1 MSFLETILIAAAVLA
16 SAAYLLRGLFHRPK
30 KNSKAP
36 CGGSCA
42 CTSKAAEAGK

>member
-1 MSFLETILIAAAVLA
+1 MSFLETALIAAAVLA
-16 SAAYLLRGLFHRPK
+16 SAAYLLRGLFHRPRK
-30 KNSKAP
+30 SGKPS

>member
-1 MSFLETILIAAAVLA
+1 MPFLETALIAAAVLA

-36 CGGSCA
+36 CGGGCA
-42 CTSKAAEAGK
+42 CAAKSAEVRK